1 MKNLERKY
9 FETTPS
15 APAANI
21 QMQFYY
27 IFTEFINVIFTESAD
42 IDERDIFDAVLR
54 ATESRSGEDNDTNQL
69 PEHFQTFRFYIL
81 EWTKY
86 EQAVLLPSS

>member
-1 MKNLERKY
+1 
-9 FETTPS
+9 
-15 APAANI
+15 
-21 QMQFYY
+21 MQFYY

-69 PEHFQTFRFYIL
+69 PEHSQTFRCYIL
-81 EWTKY
+81 K
-86 EQAVLLPSS
+86 